1 MTAAPNLHSSPR
13 LPVDEAV
20 IRAEGLQLQEPRGGQ
35 GRGHRAR
42 SRVSVIIILAAWDS
56 TIEKF
61 PAQNLPFKYCA
72 QKWMQNEGILYLILT

>member
-1 MTAAPNLHSSPR
+1 MKAAPNLQSSPR
-13 LPVDEAV
+13 LPVDEAL
-20 IRAEGLQLQEPRGGQ
+20 IRAGGLQLQPRGGQ

>member
-13 LPVDEAV
+13 LPVDEAL
-20 IRAEGLQLQEPRGGQ
+20 IRAEGLQLQPRGGQ

>member
-1 MTAAPNLHSSPR
+1 MTAAPNLQSSPR
-13 LPVDEAV
+13 LPVDEAL
-20 IRAEGLQLQEPRGGQ
+20 IRAEGLQLQPRGGR